1 MLTES
6 HKESQTV
13 FKRIIRSSP
22 GILFHLEVDLL
33 KKEEH
38 YLFISENYTD
48 LFEVEIQYAK
58 THKLLQTTLTPQSL
72 KTFKRDFYSIV
83 SNQNDIE
90 MEIEIHTPRG
100 NTKWIKMRATIERQE
115 HLASLFGIYLD
126 ITDEK
131 EKFLKQ
137 ERITNTLLSLNKHPS
152 VHSGNTGEC
161 MQVITRSLSD
171 ALDISRV
178 SIWKYNEDKTTITC
192 IHLYEQATDAHTQG
206 GILTRDEF
214 APYFNYLE
222 KNTIIKAFDAE
233 THEATSCFKIPY
245 LQPLGIKTI
254 VDVPIYHNN
263 SIIGVVCSENTGQ
276 VRTYENNEIQLMV
289 NVAEIY
295 SYTFSLSEQNAY
307 KRELEY
313 MNLNLNRLVEERTY
327 ALEMKSKE
335 VMDSINYAQRIQ
347 SVILP
352 SEKELNERQ
361 FEHFV
366 IYKPKDIVSGDFY
379 WFSFKDNALIIAC
392 ADCTGHGVPGS
403 LVSLICHN
411 ALSAAINELGATDP
425 GLILDN
431 CSLRVSAIFNS
442 KGLDTIRDGMDI
454 SLMIV
459 DPLRNSFRWAGA
471 NSPLWFIQNEAL
483 HILKG
488 DKQHAGYSENPLPFT
503 THTVHLNGTETFY
516 LFSDGFADQFGGEA
530 GKKYKT
536 SAFKELIEQICHL
549 PLDEQQE
556 KINTSFHDWKQ
567 DLDQVDDVSVI
578 GIRLTD
584 SVIIPSR
591 Q

>member
-1 MLTES
+1 M
-6 HKESQTV
+6 
-13 FKRIIRSSP
+13 
-22 GILFHLEVDLL
+22 FHLEVDLI

-38 YLFISENYTD
+38 YLFISENYAD

-83 SNQNDIE
+83 SHQNDIE

-100 NTKWIKMRATIERQE
+100 NTKWIKVRATIERQE
-115 HLASLFGIYLD
+115 HMASLFGIYLD
-126 ITDEK
+126 ITEEK

-137 ERITNTLLSLNKHPS
+137 EKITNTLLNLNKHPS

-161 MQVITRSLSD
+161 MQVITRALSD
-171 ALDISRV
+171 TLDIARV

-192 IHLYEQATDAHTQG
+192 INLYEQASGSHTQG
-206 GILTRDEF
+206 GILSRNEF
-214 APYFNYLE
+214 APYFDYLE

-263 SIIGVVCSENTGQ
+263 NIIGVVCSENTGQ
-276 VRTYENNEIQLMV
+276 ARSYENNEIQMMV

-295 SYTFSLSEQNAY
+295 SYAFSLSEQNAY

-313 MNLNLNRLVEERTY
+313 MNLNLNSLVEERTY

-411 ALSAAINELGATDP
+411 ALSAAINELGVTDP

-431 CSLRVSAIFNS
+431 CSLRISAIFNS

-459 DPLRNSFRWAGA
+459 DPLRHSFRWAGA

-488 DKQHAGYSENPLPFT
+488 DKQHAGYSEKPLPFT
-503 THTVHLNGTETFY
+503 THTVQLNGTETFY

-549 PLDEQQE
+549 PLDKQEE
-556 KINTSFHDWKQ
+556 KINTSFLDWKQ

-584 SVIIPSR
+584 SVVIPSR